1 MTQKDYM
8 LRIAED
14 VGRALAQILYHKEI
28 RDYQGALTFIDELLK
43 QTVGMGS
50 GLIHSA
56 SEETLLFMLTLLGTL
71 DVDKVFM
78 VATLL
83 NAQGDIYED
92 QGDPESAYYSYL
104 KSLNLFLEISLHDD
118 NIHNLR
124 SFPEVEGL
132 LSKLDEYD
140 LPLNTHRLLFRYYE
154 QRSAL

>member
-1 MTQKDYM
+1 MTQKDYI

-28 RDYQGALTFIDELLK
+28 RDYQGALTFIDELFK

-50 GLIHSA
+50 GFIHSA
-56 SEETLLFMLTLLGTL
+56 SEETLLFMLTLLGAL
-71 DVDKVFM
+71 DVDKVFL

-83 NAQGDIYED
+83 NAEGDIYED

-118 NIHNLR
+118 NIHSLR
-124 SFPEVEGL
+124 SFPEVEDL
-132 LSKLDEYD
+132 LDKLDEYD
-140 LPLNTHRLLFRYYE
+140 LPLNTYRLLFHCE
-154 QRSAL
+154 E